1 MGFWGAQLNGIL
13 RNILVMLVLLL
24 LSLMF
29 MLGLLLLLLR
39 SPTMS
44 EDVFE
49 CARGRAAPKV
59 YTCARTEGG
68 PLTPDNEQ
76 AGV

>member
-1 MGFWGAQLNGIL
+1 
-13 RNILVMLVLLL
+13 MLVLLL
-24 LSLMF
+24 LNSMF
-29 MLGLLLLLLR
+29 MLGLLLLLLVLR
-39 SPTMS
+39 SPKMS

-49 CARGRAAPKV
+49 CARGRAAPTI
-59 YTCARTEGG
+59 YTCARAEGG